1 LIERAEKLLGA
12 AERRIPRTVAFF
24 FGWFKRFIEI
34 EGIDRSIVLAAQAFT
49 ALFPLLIVYSSLAPR
64 ADGDDFADSLIE
76 RLELTGSAADSVRT
90 AIAPP
95 DTVASSVTAFGIL
108 FVIFS
113 ALSFTRALQRTYER
127 SWRLEKAGLTAN
139 GWGLAWLLT
148 MVIAYSI
155 RPLLRVKIG
164 LVIDAAVTL
173 SLSAAVWCLTP
184 YMLLA
189 RRLPWRRLIPTAA
202 MTAVGETALG
212 VAAAV
217 YLPTAVSS
225 SAQRYGAIGVA
236 FALLGFLVAS
246 ALVITVAAAG
256 GAAFDDRDN
265 LEHVSLRRLARL
277 GAPDVRDEKR
287 DDRD

>member
-1 LIERAEKLLGA
+1 LIERAEKLLGE
-12 AERRIPRTVAFF
+12 AERRIPRTVAFL

-64 ADGDDFADSLIE
+64 ADGDDFADSLVE
-76 RLELTGSAADSVRT
+76 RLDLHGAAADSVRT

-95 DTVASSVTAFGIL
+95 DTVAGSVTALGIL

-148 MVIAYSI
+148 IVIAYSI

-164 LVIDAAVTL
+164 FVIDAAVTL

-189 RRLPWRRLIPTAA
+189 RRLPWRRLMATAV

-212 VAAAV
+212 VVAAI
-217 YLPTAVSS
+217 YLPDAVSS

-236 FALLGFLVAS
+236 FALLGFMVAS
-246 ALVITVAAAG
+246 GAVITVAAAG
-256 GAAFDDRDN
+256 GATFDQRED
-265 LEHVSLRRLARL
+265 LEPPFKGRLPGFA
-277 GAPDVRDEKR
+277 ASNVRDQER
-287 DDRD
+287 DDGD